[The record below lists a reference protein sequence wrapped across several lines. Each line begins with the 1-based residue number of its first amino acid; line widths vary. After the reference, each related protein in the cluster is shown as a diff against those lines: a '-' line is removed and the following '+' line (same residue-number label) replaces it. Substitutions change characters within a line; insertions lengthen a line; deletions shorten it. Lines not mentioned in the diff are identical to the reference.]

1 MIIQN
6 SKIKI
11 KNSNRG
17 QSIIEVVVALSLVVL
32 VILALVK
39 VSVSSINNSA
49 FARDQRAATKY
60 AQEGLE
66 NARQCKEENEV
77 AFWNASCPELATPA
91 DTKFT
96 REITYTQ
103 LEEGKMQVDVVV
115 SWVDSK
121 GQHESS
127 LTTYLTKWE

>member
-1 MIIQN
+1 M
-6 SKIKI
+6 KILK
-11 KNSNRG
+11 SNKG

-32 VILALVK
+32 VVLGLVK
-39 VSVSSINNSA
+39 VSVTSINNTA

-60 AQEGLE
+60 AQEGVE

-77 AFWNASCPELATPA
+77 AFWNESCPELAVPT

-96 REITYTQ
+96 RQITYTQ
-103 LEEGKMQVDVVV
+103 IEEGKMQLDVVV
-115 SWVDSK
+115 SWTDGK
-121 GQHESS
+121 GQHESN